1 MIYKL
6 HSTFKFLLIT
16 LFDEFLT
23 LFLTFKVRVGN
34 TPLTDVGQT
43 KSGNPLCG
51 KQSKFKT
58 FKAITVFT

>member
-16 LFDEFLT
+16 LFDDFLT

-51 KQSKFKT
+51 QQSMFKT
-58 FKAITVFT
+58 FNLMIV